1 MIKAK
6 VIKGLLMLGLIMPL
20 TALAKTAGATCD
32 VLTESDCTSLSA
44 NKETGR
50 LVLGV
55 GAGSVLGVPE
65 YIGSDE
71 TKNFL
76 LPLPYVSYNG
86 PRLKVSQSGITGKLF
101 NSDKWFL
108 SLSLSGAIPVSS
120 KDNSARAGMKDLE
133 AVFEYGP
140 SLKYFFNGT
149 DNTDDALFFDF
160 NFRSAHTISFDSLNI
175 NASPS
180 FVWRSKLP
188 TNVFGGELRFTSQV
202 RWEFVS
208 GSYANY
214 FYGVTE
220 QDVTVDRP
228 AYQANGGFAG
238 YRINNSLRWQKG
250 NFLISMF
257 VGYAN
262 ISGAEF
268 ADSPLVKRHQHL
280 FAGSA
285 FFWLFDW

>member
-1 MIKAK
+1 MNKTLK
-6 VIKGLLMLGLIMPL
+6 VICWLLWGGVIPL
-20 TALAKTAGATCD
+20 NVQATTEGATCD
-32 VLTESDCTSLSA
+32 VLAEMNCTDTSTDNSSG
-44 NKETGR
+44 N

-55 GAGSVLGVPE
+55 GIGSALGVPE

-71 TKNFL
+71 MRNFL

-120 KDNSARAGMKDLE
+120 KDNAARAGMEDLE

-140 SLKYFFNGT
+140 SLKYFFIGN
-149 DNTDDALFFDF
+149 DNAEDALFFDF
-160 NFRSAHTISFDSLNI
+160 NFREARTISFDSLDI

-180 FVWRSKLP
+180 LVWRNKLP
-188 TNVFGGELRFTSQV
+188 KQFWGGELKFTSRF
-202 RWEFVS
+202 RWEFIS
-208 GSYANY
+208 GTYADY
-214 FYGVTE
+214 FYGVAE
-220 QDVTVDRP
+220 RDVTDFRQ
-228 AYQANGGFAG
+228 AYDANGGFAG
-238 YRINNSLRWQKG
+238 YRINNSLRWQRD
-250 NFLISMF
+250 NIVVSMF

-262 ISGAEF
+262 VSGAEF

-280 FAGSA
+280 FAGGA

>member
-1 MIKAK
+1 MNK
-6 VIKGLLMLGLIMPL
+6 VITIISLLVSVFVLPKDLYA
-20 TALAKTAGATCD
+20 TTNSATCD
-32 VLTESDCTSLSA
+32 VLAEMDCEGATDTEESGSLI
-44 NKETGR
+44 
-50 LVLGV
+50 LGV
-55 GAGSVLGVPE
+55 GVGTAIGVPE

-71 TKNFL
+71 TRNFL

-86 PRLKVSQSGITGKLF
+86 PRLKVSRGGITGKLF

-108 SLSLSGAIPVSS
+108 SLSLSGAIPVDS
-120 KDNSARAGMKDLE
+120 KDNTARAGMEDLE

-140 SLKYFFNGT
+140 SLKYFFTGN
-149 DNTDDALFFDF
+149 DNADEALFFDF
-160 NFRSAHTISFDSLNI
+160 NFREARTISFDSLDI

-180 FVWRSKLP
+180 LTWRSKLP
-188 TNVFGGELRFTSQV
+188 TELFGGELKYTSQV

-220 QDVTVDRP
+220 RDVTEYRA
-228 AYQANGGFAG
+228 AYQANGGYAG
-238 YRINNSLRWQKG
+238 YRLTNSLRWQKDK
-250 NFLISMF
+250 FVVSMF

-268 ADSPLVKRHQHL
+268 ADSPLVKRDNHL
-280 FAGSA
+280 FGGGA